1 MERVALLLAALCYF
15 FSFGQTL
22 FALGAGRFQPGRF
35 NFAAMALGAAAQ
47 GWYLSL
53 LGARLH
59 ACPIGTLPEILIFL
73 GWSIALIYLVI
84 GPTYRLSLMGAFT
97 APLVLFLQIVAIVLP
112 AEPSRPPHAPNPWVE
127 AHAALSLVAY
137 GAFGLACIAGLM
149 FLVQEDQLKSRR
161 PALIFHYLPPISIL
175 SQAILRLL
183 WTGVVLLTLGFAA
196 GWHAHLPIAGA
207 KFWFSLAIW
216 LLYAGLLL
224 GAKAGVL
231 TGRRKALAAAAT
243 FLLILILLP
252 VIQHLSIR

>member
-1 MERVALLLAALCYF
+1 MERIALLLAALCYF

-47 GWYLSL
+47 GWYLSMQ
-53 LGARLH
+53 GARLH
-59 ACPIGTLPEILIFL
+59 ACPISTLPEILIFL

-97 APLVLFLQIVAIVLP
+97 APLVLFLQIVAIILP
-112 AEPSRPPHAPNPWVE
+112 DEAARPSRIPSPWVE
-127 AHAALSLVAY
+127 THAALSLVAY

-149 FLVQEDQLKSRR
+149 FLVQEAQLKSRR

-183 WTGVVLLTLGFAA
+183 WTGFVLLTLGFAA
-196 GWHAHLPIAGA
+196 GWHAHLPVAGV
-207 KFWFSLAIW
+207 KFWFSLLIW

-224 GAKAGVL
+224 GARTGVL
-231 TGRRKALAAAAT
+231 TGRRKALGAAVT
-243 FLLILILLP
+243 FLLILLLLP
-252 VIQHLSIR
+252 VIQHLSTR